1 MRYGGDMV
9 RYGCHRAPAALATT
23 QDQRRGRD
31 LARRGQGWKGDWARM
46 GLWVRRSSCPYWR
59 VGRKRGVTILIASF
73 REMRGN
79 LPEQRGTNNLPQ
91 AGTPSG
97 RKGDEHKLSP
107 QLAPAATYPR
117 AAAPSG
123 TLRSFARERARAIP
137 GHPGRRRGWAW
148 TFAPSCPWKLQP
160 VHKLRDGAGGGAEPG
175 RQGGRQQSQGS
186 WSRRSRQHQRLL
198 LIRHSLSSFR
208 RHQEGCQLPGSGSGS
223 LSGSRG
229 GRWG

>member
-1 MRYGGDMV
+1 MPLPTKLPCRPQNSFSRMREICTNNTPKPQS
-9 RYGCHRAPAALATT
+9 RETT
-23 QDQRRGRD
+23 AWNEIISRNKMGE
-31 LARRGQGWKGDWARM
+31 WKEILGIE
-46 GLWVRRSSCPYWR
+46 
-59 VGRKRGVTILIASF
+59 KNRGVTILIASF

-97 RKGDEHKLSP
+97 RKGEEHKLSP

-117 AAAPSG
+117 AAAPAG

-137 GHPGRRRGWAW
+137 GHPGRRRRRAW
-148 TFAPSCPWKLQP
+148 TFAPSCPWKPQP

-208 RHQEGCQLPGSGSGS
+208 GHQEGCQPPGSGSGS